1 MVMCATKRAHSLG
14 SLSTR
19 HLQRRTP
26 DSCCNITEDEQ
37 FLALRASSG
46 FGTVR
51 FRCKN
56 AKIGYEL
63 VSPYGFFPEGRN
75 IRYKVP
81 EDLQV
86 IDALPRNAL
95 SKVDRKM
102 LETMIRAR

>member
-1 MVMCATKRAHSLG
+1 MASQVQPDNALRSARKQSLESNGQTNTFVRVLPSVRMVMYATKRAHSLG

-56 AKIGYEL
+56 AKISYEL
-63 VSPYGFFPEGRN
+63 V
-75 IRYKVP
+75 
-81 EDLQV
+81 
-86 IDALPRNAL
+86 
-95 SKVDRKM
+95 
-102 LETMIRAR
+102 